1 MKKNFSHGQFSEN
14 ISEGKDFSR
23 RPGFKNRFDKKGFW
37 GRVRRTIAGSN
48 VVLEIIDARFPEQT
62 RNKRIEN
69 IARRNKKKVIV
80 VFNKVD
86 LIGTENARKAA
97 QEMDLKKETVFVSCT
112 EKTGTAKLR
121 KAIFEAS
128 RGKSVKVSVVG
139 YPNTGKSSVINLLK
153 GRKTM
158 RTSST
163 AGFTKGEQY
172 ARVSEKI
179 LLIVTPG
186 VIPLTEMDET
196 SLALIGARS
205 PGQLQEP
212 ELAAEKLV
220 KLLQGRGKEEICG
233 VKIKGLDTEKA
244 MEEIALRKGKLKKGG
259 LPDVKAASKML
270 LLDWQKGKKNL

>member
-62 RNKRIEN
+62 
-69 IARRNKKKVIV
+69 KKKVIV

-179 LLIVTPG
+179 LLIDTPG